1 MVVVN
6 LTPVL
11 ASTMADLSYDRTVD
25 RRTVHRLA
33 LSEVFLTDVRRAEA
47 DRFFAA
53 AQLPTSHVYY
63 CDHAAPASVVDSLLL
78 LECCRQAAT
87 WTAHEHLGVPHG
99 STFLVANWALQLAG
113 TDWPTNGEQPG
124 RLGLDLVVT
133 PSHVRS
139 DVVRGAEFDMS
150 LYLDG
155 SFIGTTSIAAR
166 YIPAEE
172 AAVVRAYHRKT
183 PPPMS
188 TSLPSVPIGTA
199 VSPREVGRSD
209 PNNVVL
215 YSPMLES
222 NRIRATLA
230 TRASHRSFYDHPQD
244 HYTAMILLEAA
255 RQMAFLSTDT
265 GGGSSATGA
274 GVSGFQSRF
283 ALFAELD
290 SPVTVN
296 AVRATLGTDVGKEAV
311 VPVMFE
317 QGDSVLAE
325 ATVTISRRH
334 SGPERGAQ
342 P

>member
-6 LTPVL
+6 ITPVL
-11 ASTMADLSYDRTVD
+11 DSTIVDLSYDRTVD
-25 RRTVHRLA
+25 RRTVHRWA
-33 LSEVFLTDVRRAEA
+33 LSEVFLTDVQRAGA
-47 DRFFAA
+47 NRFFAA

-63 CDHAAPASVVDSLLL
+63 CDHTAPASVVDSLLL

-87 WTAHEHLGVPHG
+87 WTAHEHLAVSHG
-99 STFLVANWALQLAG
+99 STFLVANWALQLVGA
-113 TDWPTNGEQPG
+113 DWPTNGEQPG

-133 PSHVRS
+133 PSHTRGEVT
-139 DVVRGAEFDMS
+139 RGAEFDMR

-155 SFIGTTSIAAR
+155 LFIGTTSIAAR
-166 YIPAEE
+166 YIPADE
-172 AAVVRAYHRKT
+172 ATAVRAYHRKT

-199 VSPREVGRSD
+199 VSPREVGRGD

-215 YSPMLES
+215 YNPMLDG

-230 TRASHRSFYDHPQD
+230 TRAAHRSFYDHPQD

-255 RQMAFLSTDT
+255 RQMAFLSTESS
-265 GGGSSATGA
+265 GGSSAIAA
-274 GVSGFQSRF
+274 GVSGFEAQF

-290 SPVTVN
+290 SPVIVN
-296 AVRATLGTDVGKEAV
+296 AAHATLGTDAGEKAV

-317 QGDSVLAE
+317 QGDSALAE
-325 ATVTISRRH
+325 ATVTMSRRH
-334 SGPERGAQ
+334 PGPARWAQ